1 MAIQCPYCNKEL
13 KDGARFCTGC
23 GRQLGGESTDVA
35 ATALS
40 DLKQCYGSFPTS
52 KMDCYLCA
60 DEGKCSSFTTAQRLA
75 TLEEAVQAVQGSM
88 AQLNDSL
95 VTVNDNV
102 VSQFDRAIHLID
114 LMNTNICKGLGR

>member
-1 MAIQCPYCNKEL
+1 MSIQCPYCNKEL

-60 DEGKCSSFTTAQRLA
+60 DEGKCASFTNAQRLA
-75 TLEEAVQAVQGSM
+75 NLEEALHASTT
-88 AQLNDSL
+88 QLHNGL
-95 VTVNDNV
+95 VTFNDNV
-102 VSQFDRAIHLID
+102 MNQFDRAISLID
-114 LMNTNICKGLGR
+114 LMNSNICKIGGR